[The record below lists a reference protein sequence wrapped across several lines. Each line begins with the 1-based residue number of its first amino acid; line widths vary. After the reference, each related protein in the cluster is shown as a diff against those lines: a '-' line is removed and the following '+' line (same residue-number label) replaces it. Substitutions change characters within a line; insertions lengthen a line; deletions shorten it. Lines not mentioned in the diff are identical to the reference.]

1 MPSDDLD
8 KRVAELENAVAQLRE
23 HVETLTQAMGKVVD
37 DLSDLEI
44 EEVEEPQEVESTA
57 EEE

>member
-37 DLSDLEI
+37 DLSDLEV